1 LAPSRCRIHNDAPAK
16 GRLFLSERL
25 ENEILTAIPHA
36 SVLTHIEP
44 VHDPAA
50 FDDQQLDRGGI

>member
-1 LAPSRCRIHNDAPAK
+1 LQEGRDPPAK

-50 FDDQQLDRGGI
+50 FGDQQLDRGGI